1 MDIKLFLPLSLIISV
16 FIALIFPAQVGLS
29 DPLGLDEIREQKF
42 NESKNFDG
50 SLEEYYINDSTGFFT
65 TDGNLKRLDSDVKNA
80 SAVQQSGDQ
89 SVITDAGFG
98 FLDYIRVI
106 GNAIQSIFIFLT
118 IPVVLFFNMGY
129 PYNYISLIYSLL
141 YIASIFAF
149 LLGR

>member
-1 MDIKLFLPLSLIISV
+1 MLPLSLMISL
-16 FIALIFPAQVGLS
+16 FIALIFPGEVGLA

-42 NESKNFDG
+42 NESRNFDG
-50 SLEEYYINDSTGFFT
+50 SLSEYFINQSTGFFT
-65 TDGNLKRLDSDVKNA
+65 TSGELKKTDSDIRNA

-89 SVITDAGFG
+89 SVITTAGFG

-106 GNAIQSIFIFLT
+106 GNAIQSIFIFLA

-129 PYNYISLIYSLL
+129 PYNYISLIYSLM
-141 YIASIFAF
+141 YMVGIFSF